1 MKNTHLQ
8 LPFITA
14 LIALVLVL
22 SFFILKP
29 FLVIL
34 TLAIVCAV
42 IVTPFYRAI
51 LRQTRNNEGIASF
64 ITVLVSGI
72 CVIVPLIFL
81 GTQVLKEAAQ
91 LYGSLSQNGTREHL
105 ITSIST
111 STGNVLEKFLPGA
124 DIKLTELSLNIDSYI
139 KDSLAWLID
148 HLGTALSGISTF
160 LLDLLIFFISLYY
173 LICDGRRLKKIIIT
187 ISPFSE
193 EDDEII
199 FSTLQSAIKS
209 VIVGNLFIA
218 IIQGVVTGIGFAIFG
233 VPNSILWG
241 MLTIIA
247 SLVPRIGTA
256 LVILPAVL
264 YLFGTGHAL
273 ASIGLTIWGMFIV
286 GIIDNILG
294 PKLIG
299 KRLGLHP
306 LFILLSVVGGLIF
319 FGPAGIFLGPL
330 TMSLLFALVEV
341 YIHIFKIKETKQ
353 GGAKL

>member
-14 LIALVLVL
+14 LIALILVL

-29 FLVIL
+29 FLIIL

-42 IVTPFYRAI
+42 IVTPFYRQV
-51 LRQTRNNEGIASF
+51 LKRTRNNEGIASF
-64 ITVLVSGI
+64 ITVAVSGI
-72 CVIVPLIFL
+72 CVIVPIVFL
-81 GTQVLKEAAQ
+81 GSRVLQEAAQ
-91 LYGSLSQNGTREHL
+91 LYNSLNQDGMREHL
-105 ITSIST
+105 VTSIAK
-111 STGNVLEKFLPGA
+111 STGNVFEKFLPGA
-124 DIKLTELSLNIDSYI
+124 DITLKELSLNIDTYI

-173 LICDGRRLKKIIIT
+173 LICDGPRLRKMITT

-247 SLVPRIGTA
+247 ALVPRIGTA
-256 LVILPAVL
+256 LVILPAVI
-264 YLFGTGHAL
+264 YLFTTGHPL
-273 ASIGLTIWGMFIV
+273 ASLGLTIWGMFIV

-330 TMSLLFALVEV
+330 TMRLLFALVEV
-341 YIHIFKIKETKQ
+341 YTHIFNNKEK
-353 GGAKL
+353 KR